1 MLVSCYKRC
10 GTQAQFSGGQ
20 KFEFLI
26 SQGSVATRLRWDGY
40 RRMDFVANFIH
51 FSAMQKVWKSVKI
64 SQSYR
69 EYKGGNFFETLC
81 SFWRCNVYQH
91 IPKESTLARVLNETE
106 VCPRGNF
113 VALKREMWSRLLLN
127 TNSLESRICIHV
139 LNFVFSALKTYTVN
153 RKTPKCFLLYSLQ
166 NLTNCDKIW
175 YILSW
180 VNSSYRNANVFC
192 LTWIVSL
199 PYLVK
204 PSIHVFASEQ
214 QLELWTE
221 KHIKCICHIFLQNEA
236 DSDKVWYIFS
246 WLNLP

>member
-1 MLVSCYKRC
+1 MRWVSSYGFC
-10 GTQAQFSGGQ
+10 S
-20 KFEFLI
+20 KFHTL
-26 SQGSVATRLRWDGY
+26 SSNA
-40 RRMDFVANFIH
+40 
-51 FSAMQKVWKSVKI
+51 KVWKSVKI

-81 SFWRCNVYQH
+81 SFWRCNVHQH

-139 LNFVFSALKTYTVN
+139 LNFVFSAPKTYTVN

-180 VNSSYRNANVFC
+180 VNSSYRNVNVSW
-192 LTWIVSL
+192 LTRIGSL

-204 PSIHVFASEQ
+204 LSIRV
-214 QLELWTE
+214 
-221 KHIKCICHIFLQNEA
+221 LQVN
-236 DSDKVWYIFS
+236 SS
-246 WLNLP
+246 